1 MSRHWKHGITAS
13 LVAALLLLLVPP
25 ASAQSRDEFSY
36 WDLSGNGDLTC
47 DEAKDG
53 RAGDDGLKLPAY
65 QDNRDGTGIIY
76 EWLERSRS
84 SDGNND
90 GVACESISNP
100 GGYIPNVQPVEPQG
114 CPADAETWR
123 GLQVCE
129 EPPRVGYDRNAF
141 GTGYS
146 SLEDEIIEA
155 LPATMKSGGQVYTPY
170 SCTAFDITSAGT
182 AATDIEHIVALAEA
196 YDSRIAD
203 DRRRDIASDLDN
215 LTIAAPSVNRS
226 KGSGDAAEW
235 TPARHGAW
243 FADRVIAVK
252 LEYGLSVDP
261 AERDALEM
269 LLASGDSELSCVDA
283 DTMAPTVTITSDA
296 SEPVSGP
303 FSVTITFSE
312 PVTGF
317 ELADLVVGNG
327 SASELQGSEATY
339 MATVTPTASGAVTVD
354 IAAGAAEDGA
364 GNPSAAADQFSITV
378 DTGAPTVTITSDASE
393 PVSGPFS
400 VTITFSEPVTGFE
413 LADLVVGNGS
423 ASELQGSE
431 ATYMATVTPTA
442 SGAVTVDIAA
452 GAAEDGAGNPSA
464 AADQFSITVDTGA
477 PTVTITSDASEPVS
491 GPFSVTITFSEPVTG
506 FELADLVVGNGS
518 ASELQGSEA
527 TYTATVTPT
536 ASGAVTVDI
545 AAGAAEDSAGNPSAA
560 ADQFSITADLT
571 PEDTTAPTVTT
582 TSEASE
588 PVSGPFSITVTFSEP
603 VTGFELADLVV
614 GNGSASELQGSEA
627 TYTATVTPT
636 ASGAVTVDIAAG
648 AAEDSAGNPSAA
660 ADQFSITA
668 DLTPVPV
675 LPLAGAVVLAALL
688 LIGGIRR
695 RRGVLTAT

>member
-1 MSRHWKHGITAS
+1 MSSRWS
-13 LVAALLLLLVPP
+13 RRAA
-25 ASAQSRDEFSY
+25 RRTRRR
-36 WDLSGNGDLTC
+36 G
-47 DEAKDG
+47 
-53 RAGDDGLKLPAY
+53 AG
-65 QDNRDGTGIIY
+65 
-76 EWLERSRS
+76 
-84 SDGNND
+84 
-90 GVACESISNP
+90 C
-100 GGYIPNVQPVEPQG
+100 
-114 CPADAETWR
+114 
-123 GLQVCE
+123 QVCE

-393 PVSGPFS
+393 PRQR
-400 VTITFSEPVTGFE
+400 PVLGHHH
-413 LADLVVGNGS
+413 LL
-423 ASELQGSE
+423 
-431 ATYMATVTPTA
+431 
-442 SGAVTVDIAA
+442 
-452 GAAEDGAGNPSA
+452 GAG
-464 AADQFSITVDTGA
+464 DW
-477 PTVTITSDASEPVS
+477 
-491 GPFSVTITFSEPVTG
+491 
-506 FELADLVVGNGS
+506 L
-518 ASELQGSEA
+518 
-527 TYTATVTPT
+527 
-536 ASGAVTVDI
+536 
-545 AAGAAEDSAGNPSAA
+545 
-560 ADQFSITADLT
+560 
-571 PEDTTAPTVTT
+571 
-582 TSEASE
+582 
-588 PVSGPFSITVTFSEP
+588 
-603 VTGFELADLVV
+603 
-614 GNGSASELQGSEA
+614 
-627 TYTATVTPT
+627 
-636 ASGAVTVDIAAG
+636 
-648 AAEDSAGNPSAA
+648 
-660 ADQFSITA
+660 
-668 DLTPVPV
+668 
-675 LPLAGAVVLAALL
+675 
-688 LIGGIRR
+688 
-695 RRGVLTAT
+695 

>member
-423 ASELQGSE
+423 ASEL
-431 ATYMATVTPTA
+431 
-442 SGAVTVDIAA
+442 
-452 GAAEDGAGNPSA
+452 
-464 AADQFSITVDTGA
+464 
-477 PTVTITSDASEPVS
+477 
-491 GPFSVTITFSEPVTG
+491 
-506 FELADLVVGNGS
+506 
-518 ASELQGSEA
+518 SELQGSEA